1 MEHRRAAGRATWARR
16 VTIVLGVIVCLYL
29 VGVIWDYEALM
40 QWVARARALPFF
52 VAMALLP
59 AIGVPFTPL
68 FLLAGASFGV
78 KLGLIGTTI
87 ALAANL
93 ALCYW
98 IGRGGLRRH
107 LVSLLRRFGYKLPDF
122 ELAEAERSRRDAVRF
137 TAVIKVAPGVPG
149 FVKNYGLGAARVPF
163 WIFFAISMAISG
175 AYAAVLIVVGES
187 LFEHEIDRGVIA
199 LLVAA
204 VLAFALWRWSRRS
217 TGTVVADA

>member
-1 MEHRRAAGRATWARR
+1 M
-16 VTIVLGVIVCLYL
+16 VVLGVAACSYL
-29 VGVIWDYEALM
+29 VVVIWDREALM
-40 QWVARARALPFF
+40 EWVARARALPFF

-68 FLLAGASFGV
+68 FLLAGATFGA

-87 ALAANL
+87 ALGANL

-107 LVSLLRRFGYKLPDF
+107 LVSLLRRFGYELPDF
-122 ELAEAERSRRDAVRF
+122 EIAETEGSVRGAARF
-137 TAVIKVAPGVPG
+137 TAVIKLAPGIPG

-175 AYAAVLIVVGES
+175 AYAAVSSVVGES
-187 LFEHEIDRGVIA
+187 LFEHELDRGVIA
-199 LLVAA
+199 LLIAA
-204 VLAFALWRWSRRS
+204 VLAFALWRWSRRN